1 MQLNDAVITKLLPE
15 PESIIKLTVCGCKT
29 GCNNNMRKCLKNG
42 GLKRTEMC
50 KCENCENV
58 ESEDLI
64 DLHCQDLKE
73 NEEHKQ

>member
-15 PESIIKLTVCGCKT
+15 PESIIKLTVCGCK
-29 GCNNNMRKCLKNG
+29 CLKNG
-42 GLKRTEMC
+42 GLKRTEMY

-73 NEEHKQ
+73 NEEHEQ